1 MKNIFWI
8 KKFSIL
14 FYGHLFIGQK
24 LSKQW
29 ITYNIFFKIKTNNIS
44 SILLYE
50 RKKKKKKI

>member
-50 RKKKKKKI
+50 RKKKKKI